1 MGNNGK
7 ETRFMLNMRILAD
20 AFEEAGMDAAVFNE
34 NKELHLKGVRLLQ
47 PGGMIGYSRERTAEE
62 DVPAHPEQEKKSSA
76 GSEYVYVL
84 CAEDYT
90 EFAEWLNGTDIILV
104 GDLKLTDIPR
114 ENCILNIPGKIST
127 ADIMGFVQGV
137 FDVYREWDWKVQKA
151 LLERDPLDKM
161 LLASMDIFR
170 NPMFIHDNNFYILS
184 DPMHIPEMASWERD
198 NRTGRSIVAMNTI
211 NDFRT
216 DFEYLEGLKSRK
228 PVMYS
233 SNQTGYRILYRNLW
247 NGNHYV
253 GRILADE
260 LRSSFRPGNF
270 YEIDYLGRL
279 LEESISSKQLIWLS
293 VAGEFDEFLQ
303 SCVTNN
309 EVEEQTAMRHL
320 QYLEWDLNDCY
331 LAMQIV
337 TVQQE
342 FSMVSAYSTIGQ
354 IETQLPQSKAFL
366 YGNSIYVVVNL
377 SKCNEPQENF
387 AWRLSVV
394 IRESLLKVGMSSEFH
409 SFMNLPEACKQARI
423 ALEFG
428 RVSDSTYWFYRFDDY
443 KLDYIIRCAT
453 RELPAGM
460 LCADAL
466 TRLKEYDQENK
477 TDLYNTLR
485 VYLKLEK
492 NVLQTSKELFIH
504 RSTLAYRLDKI
515 QKIMNMDL
523 NDSRERLKLLISYYI
538 ENGSI

>member
-1 MGNNGK
+1 M
-7 ETRFMLNMRILAD
+7 RFLLNMRILAD
-20 AFEEAGMDAAVFNE
+20 AFEQANIDAVLYNENTELHLEEVRLAAPCREEQPRRNKAGEDEGSGLSE
-34 NKELHLKGVRLLQ
+34 NKEKSPVRT
-47 PGGMIGYSRERTAEE
+47 EF
-62 DVPAHPEQEKKSSA
+62 
-76 GSEYVYVL
+76 VYVVRG
-84 CAEDYT
+84 E
-90 EFAEWLNGTDIILV
+90 EFAECAECLTGA
-104 GDLKLTDIPR
+104 DLIVIGEMKPEEIPA
-114 ENCILNIPGKIST
+114 ENCVLCIPEERSASFIL
-127 ADIMGFVQGV
+127 GFVQDV
-137 FDVYREWDWKVQKA
+137 FAKYREWDWNVQKA

-161 LLASMDIFR
+161 LLASIGIFK

-184 DPMHIPEMASWERD
+184 DPMHIPEMSSWERD
-198 NRTGRSIVAMNTI
+198 TRTGRSIVSLNTI

-216 DFEYLEGLKSRK
+216 DFEYLEGLKSKK
-228 PVMYS
+228 PVLYS

-247 NGNHYV
+247 IGNHYV
-253 GRILADE
+253 GRVLADE
-260 LRSSFRPGNF
+260 LRSAVRPGNF
-270 YEIDYLGRL
+270 YEIDYLGKL
-279 LEESISSKQLIWLS
+279 LEESISSKRLIWLS

-303 SCVTNN
+303 SCISDNT
-309 EVEEQTAMRHL
+309 VEEQTAMRHL
-320 QYLEWDLNDCY
+320 QYLEWELTDCY
-331 LAMQIV
+331 TAMQII

-377 SKCNEPQENF
+377 TKGSEPPENF

-394 IRESLLKVGMSSEFH
+394 IRESLLKVGVSSEFH
-409 SFMNLPEACKQARI
+409 NFLELPNACKQAGI

-428 RVSDSTYWFYRFDDY
+428 RVSDSTYWYYKFDDY

-453 RELPAGM
+453 RELPANM

-466 TRLKEYDQENK
+466 TKLKEYDLENK

-515 QKIMNMDL
+515 QKIMNLDL
-523 NDSRERLKLLISYYI
+523 NDSKERLKLLISFYI